1 MENGASPSTRP
12 LIVTRDQDLLEQLLR
27 LCAAAGVT
35 ADLVE
40 SVERARQPWARAS
53 AVLVGDDLAPAAAHL
68 GLARREGVVV
78 VSAARE
84 QAALWRL
91 AVELRADD
99 VVLLPAGQLR
109 LAERLSDLADGPVR
123 GTTVA
128 LVGGSGGAGSSTLA
142 GALALTAAKRGRRAH
157 LIDVDALGGGI
168 DLVVGCE
175 DLAGLRW
182 PQVAAT
188 HGRVSAAAFRDAL
201 PTVGDVA
208 VLSFDRSGLP
218 LAAPAVVRSMI
229 GAAQRGAELVV
240 VDLPRRLDDSAT
252 EALLSADAL
261 LVVATSEVRGVASAQ
276 AMLPALREL
285 CADIRVLVR
294 DLPGSDLTPQTV
306 ADALGLPLC
315 AGIPSCRRVTRS
327 VNAGLGPL
335 TRGGLERACRLVLE
349 GLDPVGAG
357 SR

>member
-1 MENGASPSTRP
+1 MDNGSSTSARP

-40 SVERARQPWARAS
+40 SAEQARQPWARAS
-53 AVLVGDDLAPAAAHL
+53 AVLVGDDLAPAAARL
-68 GLARREGVVV
+68 DLARRDGVVL
-78 VSAARE
+78 VSGARE
-84 QAALWRL
+84 QAALWQL

-99 VVLLPAGQLR
+99 VLLLPAGQLR
-109 LAERLSDLADGPVR
+109 LAERLSDLSDGPAR

-128 LVGGSGGAGSSTLA
+128 LVGGGGGAGSSTLA
-142 GALALTAAKRGRRAH
+142 AALALTAAKRGYRTH
-157 LIDVDALGGGI
+157 LIDADALGGGI

-175 DLAGLRW
+175 DLEGLRW

-188 HGRVSAAAFRDAL
+188 HGRVSAAAFRAAL

-208 VLSFDRSGLP
+208 VLSFDRSGSP
-218 LAAPAVVRSMI
+218 LTVPGAVRSMI

-240 VDLPRRLDDSAT
+240 LDLPRRLDDTAT
-252 EALLSADAL
+252 ESLLSADVL

-285 CADIRVLVR
+285 CADVRVVVR
-294 DLPGSDLTPQTV
+294 DLPGSDLTPRAV

-315 AGIPSCRRVTRS
+315 GGVPSCRRVTRS
-327 VNAGLGPL
+327 INAGLGPL
-335 TRGGLERACRLVLE
+335 PRGGLERACRHVLDTLE
-349 GLDPVGAG
+349 PMG
-357 SR
+357 STSR